1 MKSLKFLTPVVTV
14 FTKEGKLDH
23 EGNIR
28 VWEHLIQNGIDGIV
42 LLGSTGEFF
51 SINMEEKRELIDLAI
66 KHINRRVKLYVGT
79 GCMQM

>member
-66 KHINRRVKLYVGT
+66 I
-79 GCMQM
+79 Q